1 MARMSVNENKRNS
14 LKTNGNVSSLFISI
28 KTSQICYIGNVAR
41 HSNSWLELFAQHLLQ
56 QSLSRHALSV
66 MACTLTNNSTATEH
80 AEETQLAELL
90 SQEAGLTSEIEL
102 KVIRNEL
109 IDYTYKDKGDEVKLQ
124 KVQVIMQS
132 KIADQYCLAVA
143 KLQKKKGQANSGPF
157 PDRHHVEVYSH

>member
-1 MARMSVNENKRNS
+1 
-14 LKTNGNVSSLFISI
+14 
-28 KTSQICYIGNVAR
+28 
-41 HSNSWLELFAQHLLQ
+41 
-56 QSLSRHALSV
+56 
-66 MACTLTNNSTATEH
+66 MACTNTNNSIATEH

-143 KLQKKKGQANSGPF
+143 KLQKKDKK
-157 PDRHHVEVYSH
+157 